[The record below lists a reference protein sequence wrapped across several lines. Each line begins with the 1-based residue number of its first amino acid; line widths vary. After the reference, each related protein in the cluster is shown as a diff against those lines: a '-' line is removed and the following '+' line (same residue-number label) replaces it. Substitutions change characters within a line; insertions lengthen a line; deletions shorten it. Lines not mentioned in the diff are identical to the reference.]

1 MKDIIANNQVST
13 QQHKMDNYSNSM
25 RGQSKTIGYSG
36 IDMGRLAHRT
46 TAPPG
51 LLHSL
56 RWAIGGLGSGLG
68 WCEE

>member
-36 IDMGRLAHRT
+36 IGMGRLAHRT
-46 TAPPG
+46 TRAN
-51 LLHSL
+51 LTNMQSITSL
-56 RWAIGGLGSGLG
+56 TMTYTNIY
-68 WCEE
+68 